1 MALEKQMELFEEGGL
16 MQEGGTVD
24 EESGNDVPVGSLKKE
39 VRDDIPAQLSEG
51 EFVMP
56 ADVVRFHGL
65 DKMMALRD
73 EAKMGLQRMED
84 MGQMGNA
91 DEATIPD
98 GVPFSMDDLDIEDEP
113 VEMQVGGF
121 VQPPVVGIPTP
132 PFPFP
137 IPQPEYGTTFTPG
150 GTRGSSF
157 GQREPQYNQYQVPTY
172 GGYQPPQPQAVPTAP
187 TGLPS
192 FSDFVTPKYEL
203 YVNDAGNTISIP
215 VDANGNPLIPVPA
228 GYRKQSDTTATTP
241 TAPDTGVTPVATT
254 PAAPTQ
260 REEDPSD
267 GREFGG
273 GPAGLTMNQSK
284 RAVLEQL
291 DPAFASQIK
300 GIKDKYNTPFN
311 IIGEFKEGSEI
322 RKALSGYDYDKLAAD
337 RGLTRE
343 ELDDVLGDLANEV
356 FTGYRDPVTGEVS
369 GQKPS
374 GGFKEQLSR
383 LFGGEVEPSGDI
395 DDLGSEPTG
404 TPFRLQEDDPG
415 ESGLDSVTVE
425 TTQTLAEEGSTAADA
440 ARNKII
446 ELRDF
451 QKNLGLSENQSLDML
466 VALTQGDTGV
476 ITFPTA
482 NNPEGQ
488 RLDFSQ
494 FSDESRVAAK
504 TLVDEMLN
512 KGTPELKGKVAA
524 AVTKY
529 NVESAG
535 RDADDRSAAEA
546 ARLQADIKRAEER
559 RAALE
564 AIQAAERDERRRAAE
579 AARLQ
584 AQADEAARKAEQARQ
599 AQILEEQRRRQ
610 QSQRNTSDDDDD
622 GPNVGGSGVSQSV
635 RDAIADA
642 GGYTGGG
649 RYGGFAEGG
658 LASKP
663 KPKTKKKMKRGGL
676 ASKK

>member
-1 MALEKQMELFEEGGL
+1 MALEKQMELFDDGGL
-16 MQEGGTVD
+16 LQEGGSVD
-24 EESGNDVPVGSLKKE
+24 EESGNEVPVGSLKKE

-56 ADVVRFHGL
+56 ADVVRYHGL

-91 DEATIPD
+91 DEAIIPD
-98 GVPFSMDDLDIEDEP
+98 GVPFTIIDLEIADDEDEP

-121 VQPPVVGIPTP
+121 VQP
-132 PFPFP
+132 
-137 IPQPEYGTTFTPG
+137 TFTPG
-150 GTRGSSF
+150 GVQQSQFAQYQPQFTPYQMPDYTQPTMPAYTPPQQAAVPMASTNVPQF
-157 GQREPQYNQYQVPTY
+157 GQ
-172 GGYQPPQPQAVPTAP
+172 
-187 TGLPS
+187 
-192 FSDFVTPKYEL
+192 FVTPTYVT
-203 YVNDAGNTISIP
+203 YVNDAGNTIQIP
-215 VDANGNPLIPVPA
+215 VGPDGNPLIPVPA
-228 GYRKQSDTTATTP
+228 GYKKQDDSIPSTTP
-241 TAPDTGVTPVATT
+241 DTEVTPVSAT
-254 PAAPTQ
+254 PAAPPQ
-260 REEDPSD
+260 PEEDPSD

-300 GIKDKYNTPFN
+300 GIQNKYKTPDGLAGFN
-311 IIGEFKEGSEI
+311 ILGGIAREFQEGSEI

-343 ELDDVLGDLANEV
+343 ELDDVLGDLTQEV
-356 FTGYRDPVTGEVS
+356 FTGYRDPVTGVVS

-383 LFGGEVEPSGDI
+383 LFGSEAEPSGDS
-395 DDLGSEPTG
+395 DDLGTAPTA
-404 TPFRLQEDDPG
+404 TAVDDAV
-415 ESGLDSVTVE
+415 SDVSVE
-425 TTQTLAEEGSTAADA
+425 TTQTLAEAGDTAADA
-440 ARNKII
+440 ARDKVV

-451 QKNLGLSENQSLDML
+451 QKNLGLSDNQSLDML
-466 VALTQGDTGV
+466 VALTQGDTGFM
-476 ITFPTA
+476 TFPTPD
-482 NNPEGQ
+482 NPEGQ

-494 FSDESRVAAK
+494 FSDESRVAAQ
-504 TLVDEMLN
+504 TIMDAMLN
-512 KGTPELKGKVAA
+512 KGTPELKGQVAA

-529 NVESAG
+529 NIESAS
-535 RDADDRSAAEA
+535 RDAEDRSAAEA
-546 ARLQADIKRAEER
+546 AKLQADIKRAEER

-610 QSQRNTSDDDDD
+610 ESQTSVQSTPDPSRGEGSSDAARSYSM
-622 GPNVGGSGVSQSV
+622 NQSS
-635 RDAIADA
+635 
-642 GGYTGGG
+642 GGG
-649 RYGGFAEGG
+649 RASVGSFSQGDFGGGRGFVGGFEKGG
-658 LASKP
+658 LATKK
-663 KPKTKKKMKRGGL
+663 KPKTKKMKQGGL

>member
-24 EESGNDVPVGSLKKE
+24 EESGNDVPTGSLKKE

-121 VQPPVVGIPTP
+121 VQPPVVGMPTP
-132 PFPFP
+132 PPMPSQFVGR
-137 IPQPEYGTTFTPG
+137 Q
-150 GTRGSSF
+150 
-157 GQREPQYNQYQVPTY
+157 PQYTPYQIPTY
-172 GGYQPPQPQAVPTAP
+172 GTYQPPQPQAVPTAP

-228 GYRKQSDTTATTP
+228 GYKKQSDTTATT
-241 TAPDTGVTPVATT
+241 TTTPDTGVTPVAATS
-254 PAAPTQ
+254 AAPTQ

-273 GPAGLTMNQSK
+273 GPAGLTMSQSK

-291 DPAFASQIK
+291 DPKFASQINL
-300 GIKDKYNTPFN
+300 IKNKYNKPFD

-322 RKALSGYDYDKLAAD
+322 RKALSGYDYDKFAAKV
-337 RGLTRE
+337 GLTRK
-343 ELDDVLGDLANEV
+343 ELDDVLGELTQEV
-356 FTGYRDPVTGEVS
+356 FTGYRDPVTGVVS
-369 GQKPS
+369 GQKKPPLS
-374 GGFKEQLSR
+374 FQEQLAN
-383 LFGGEVEPSGDI
+383 LFGKEKETDFGDEFGNVA
-395 DDLGSEPTG
+395 DDG
-404 TPFRLQEDDPG
+404 TMPASTSPPIRLQEDDPG
-415 ESGLDSVTVE
+415 ESGLDAVTVE

-466 VALTQGDTGV
+466 VALTKGYTGYM
-476 ITFPTA
+476 TFPTA
-482 NNPEGQ
+482 NNPEGK
-488 RLDFSQ
+488 RLDFNE
-494 FSDESRVAAK
+494 FTDKSRVAAQ
-504 TLVDEMLN
+504 TIVDAMIDE
-512 KGTPELKGKVAA
+512 GTSELKGKVVA
-524 AVTKY
+524 AVTRY
-529 NVESAG
+529 NVENISRG
-535 RDADDRSAAEA
+535 DEGRSAAEE
-546 ARLQADIKRAEER
+546 AREK
-559 RAALE
+559 
-564 AIQAAERDERRRAAE
+564 AE
-579 AARLQ
+579 AAARQ
-584 AQADEAARKAEQARQ
+584 RAAAKAEAERQ
-599 AQILEEQRRRQ
+599 AKILEEQRRRQ
-610 QSQRNTSDDDDD
+610 QGQTYITSDDSGEADVGGVINYGGDEPDDEGDSGFDYDNFDYDDD
-622 GPNVGGSGVSQSV
+622 SAGFDYSGFFS
-635 RDAIADA
+635 D
-642 GGYTGGG
+642 
-649 RYGGFAEGG
+649 GG
-658 LASKP
+658 LASKK
-663 KPKTKKKMKRGGL
+663 KPKARKKMKRGGL